1 MLSVIPDAAPG
12 KGMLWG
18 LLCAGVW
25 DAYLSD
31 VPACVQAA
39 NFVRAHKVW
48 RHVCYPGVVP
58 QHEVVTTMQRLS
70 GPANQGTNQARGNT
84 FIG

>member
-1 MLSVIPDAAPG
+1 MG
-12 KGMLWG
+12 Y
-18 LLCAGVW
+18 CALVCRM
-25 DAYLSD
+25 AVCLSD
-31 VPACVQAA
+31 VPARIQAA

-48 RHVCYPGVVP
+48 RHVCYPGGVVP

-70 GPANQGTNQARGNT
+70 GPANQARGNT